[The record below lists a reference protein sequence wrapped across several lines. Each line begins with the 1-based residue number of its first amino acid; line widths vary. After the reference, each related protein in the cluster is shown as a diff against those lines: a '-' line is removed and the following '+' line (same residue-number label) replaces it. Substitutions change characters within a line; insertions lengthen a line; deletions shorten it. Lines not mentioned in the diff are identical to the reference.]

1 VLGDHG
7 SPREANRF
15 FVCYERDGS
24 IDGYAVYRVAGVDPA
39 DHWRRGVFLEELCTL
54 SDMAYTSLWRYLLGI
69 DLTEELRADGQPV
82 DEPARYLLEDQRQ
95 LRTTGLRERSW
106 ARLVDVPRA
115 LSLRRYDEQ
124 GRLVIEVEDAFC
136 SWNEGRFALSVD
148 GDGIATV
155 ERVGTAA
162 DLVLEVDALGSIYL
176 GGVPVTGMARVGRV
190 KELSEG
196 SARLAERMFRSERPP
211 FCTSHF

>member
-1 VLGDHG
+1 MG
-7 SPREANRF
+7 
-15 FVCYERDGS
+15 ER
-24 IDGYAVYRVAGVDPA
+24 
-39 DHWRRGVFLEELCTL
+39 T
-54 SDMAYTSLWRYLLGI
+54 
-69 DLTEELRADGQPV
+69 
-82 DEPARYLLEDQRQ
+82 
-95 LRTTGLRERSW
+95 W

-136 SWNEGRFALSVD
+136 PWNEGRFGLSVD
-148 GDGIATV
+148 GDGIAAV
-155 ERVGTAA
+155 ERVGTPA

-176 GGVPVTGMARVGRV
+176 GGAPVTGMARVGRV